1 MFDYVVLAVFP
12 CILLPS
18 PTLMYSPLTC
28 TQTRIQRLMKQV
40 SEAQLKEVYD
50 ELGMP
55 YAPKATGHEAE
66 RTPEEDGLRSSNEA
80 DALTETD

>member
-1 MFDYVVLAVFP
+1 
-12 CILLPS
+12 
-18 PTLMYSPLTC
+18 
-28 TQTRIQRLMKQV
+28 MKQV

-55 YAPKATGHEAE
+55 YDAPKATGHEAE

-80 DALTETD
+80 DARTETD